1 MQQSDDGI
9 LILACGALAHEIQ
22 AIIKANQWGRQFD
35 LKCLSPELHNSPEL
49 IAPKLAEK
57 IKYWKSRYRE
67 IFVAYGDCGS
77 KGEID
82 RLLESEKIERIPG
95 AHCYEFFAGKD
106 VFSKL
111 SEEEPGTF
119 YLTDFLTKNFERLVV
134 RGLKLDQY
142 PELIEM
148 FFGNYKR
155 VVYLVQSNDP
165 KLTELAAR
173 IADYLGLEFE
183 ERLSGYGDL
192 ERSLGQ
198 KIFATG

>member
-1 MQQSDDGI
+1 MQQSDSV
-9 LILACGALAHEIQ
+9 LILACGALAHEIRT
-22 AIIKANQWGRQFD
+22 IIKANQWGRQFD
-35 LKCLSPELHNSPEL
+35 LKCLSAELHNKPEL

-57 IKYWKSRYRE
+57 IGYWKSRYRD

-77 KGEID
+77 NGEID
-82 RLLESEKIERIPG
+82 RLLQSEKIERIPG
-95 AHCYEFFAGKD
+95 AHCYEFFAGNE

-119 YLTDFLTKNFERLVV
+119 FLTDFLTKNFERLVV

-155 VVYLVQSNDP
+155 VVYLVQSSDP
-165 KLTELAAR
+165 VLTGLAR
-173 IADYLGLEFE
+173 GIADYLGLEFE
-183 ERLSGYGDL
+183 ERHSGYGDL
-192 ERSLGQ
+192 ERGLGQ
-198 KIFATG
+198 KIFATS